1 MVEVPKEPA
10 SDVPYRPSFPRV
22 LKQSVVALYDHLGL
36 VVTTNL
42 LWITAGGLALT
53 AAYGTMRVVGP
64 AGGLAAI
71 PIALAGWAAA
81 NAGMWYVAHR
91 VATRQDVA
99 PADILIGV
107 RTHFKA
113 SLGLVGIHTAGVIL
127 LASNVWFYGA
137 KLAEEYDWSPAVAV
151 FWLFVLAYF
160 LTLMLYTYPFV
171 MTQRV
176 GAWAASKKSALVAAD
191 NPVFTLLLGLV
202 AGAWGLLGAV
212 PLWSRSMLPAGFAV
226 LILATCYAS
235 AVALLASHAL
245 AALLKKYQD

>member
-1 MVEVPKEPA
+1 MEEVPKQPA
-10 SDVPYRPSFPRV
+10 RDAPYRPSFLRV

-42 LWITAGGLALT
+42 LWVAAGGLAIT
-53 AAYGTMRVVGP
+53 AAYGAMRVAGP
-64 AGGLAAI
+64 AGALAAI
-71 PIALAGWAAA
+71 PIALVGWAAA

-91 VATRQDVA
+91 IATRQDVA
-99 PADILIGV
+99 PADIFIGV

-113 SLGLVGIHTAGVIL
+113 SLGLVGIHMAGIIL
-127 LASNVWFYGA
+127 LAFNAWFYA
-137 KLAEEYDWSPAVAV
+137 ALVEKHPWVLPMSVL
-151 FWLFVLAYF
+151 WLCALGYF

-176 GAWAASKKSALVAAD
+176 GAWAALKKSALVAAD
-191 NPVFTLLLGLV
+191 NPGFTLMLGVV
-202 AGAWGLLGAV
+202 AGAWALLGAV
-212 PLWSRSMLPAGFAV
+212 PVWSRSMLPTGFAV
-226 LILATCYAS
+226 LILATCYAA